1 MSPTLGVII
10 LAAGK
15 GTRMKSERAKVL
27 HEVLFEPMLRHV
39 IAALQGLA
47 ADPIVVVTG
56 HQSRAVQAA
65 VADCGVRFAQQEEQ
79 LGTGHAVLCAR
90 EAVAGVDHVL
100 ILCGDTPL
108 LRPGTLEAM
117 TAGHACSGARLT
129 LMTTE
134 LPDPTNYGR
143 IIRSATG
150 DIEAIVE
157 EKDASDQERRV
168 TEVNAGIYC
177 VETAFLF
184 DALEQVGTD
193 NSQGEVYL
201 TDIVALARQAGIEPA
216 AYCCVDHEEVIGVNS
231 RVELAAATR
240 VLQRRRN
247 RELMTAGVTMIDPD
261 SVFVGARVRIGRDT
275 TVFPGCLLTGDT
287 EIGER
292 CLLKSGTIIDNC
304 RLAADTVAGPYREYT
319 HQTLG

>member
-1 MSPTLGVII
+1 MSPSLGVII

-15 GTRMKSERAKVL
+15 GTRMKSNRAKVL

-39 IAALQGLA
+39 MTALDDLD
-47 ADPIVVVTG
+47 ADRIVVVCG
-56 HQSRAVQAA
+56 HQAQKVQAA
-65 VADCGVRFAQQEEQ
+65 VADLDVSFALQVEQ

-108 LRPGTLEAM
+108 LRPQTLAAM
-117 TAGHACSGARLT
+117 VADHARAERLLT

-134 LPDPTNYGR
+134 PADPTNYGR
-143 IIRSATG
+143 IIRDADG
-150 DIEAIVE
+150 AVEAIVE
-157 EKDASDQERRV
+157 EKDADGQQRRIR
-168 TEVNAGIYC
+168 EVNAGIYC
-177 VETAFLF
+177 VATAFLF
-184 DALEQVGTD
+184 DALERVGTD

-201 TDIVALARQAGIEPA
+201 TDIVALARRAGIVPGVYRCA
-216 AYCCVDHEEVIGVNS
+216 DHEEVIGVNS

-247 RELMTAGVTMIDPD
+247 RELMAAGVTMIDPD

-275 TVFPGCLLTGDT
+275 TIHPGCLLTGDS
-287 EIGER
+287 EIGEG

-304 RLAADTVAGPYREYT
+304 RLAAGTVAGPYRDYIN
-319 HQTLG
+319 QTLG